1 MANTEKLNFINKLS
15 NKLLFFDGNLYQ
27 IVRANMCNIYVKKY
41 KIDKHIIIDTN
52 ILFYTI
58 CSAVI
63 YTSFLNEFEERQ
75 EKLKTACVINEK
87 YVIIEPVQDVSDMYF
102 IQNNCNN
109 NSYSCIEM
117 KTNYMTSLF
126 NLNSDR
132 LKDIYELRT
141 WVKSLNGKI
150 INIQTDYYKN
160 IKADLATNKLYYN
173 SKYNPDELRIMLE
186 ISSVSF
192 CNPVSFN
199 DFEII

>member
-1 MANTEKLNFINKLS
+1 MLKKLKLKEKVLINKDIICL
-15 NKLLFFDGNLYQ
+15 
-27 IVRANMCNIYVKKY
+27 KK
-41 KIDKHIIIDTN
+41 D
-52 ILFYTI
+52 
-58 CSAVI
+58 
-63 YTSFLNEFEERQ
+63 
-75 EKLKTACVINEK
+75 INEK
-87 YVIIEPVQDVSDMYF
+87 YLIIEPVQDVSDIYF

-117 KTNYMTSLF
+117 KNNYMTILF

-173 SKYNPDELRIMLE
+173 SKYNPYELRIMLE

>member
-1 MANTEKLNFINKLS
+1 
-15 NKLLFFDGNLYQ
+15 
-27 IVRANMCNIYVKKY
+27 
-41 KIDKHIIIDTN
+41 
-52 ILFYTI
+52 
-58 CSAVI
+58 
-63 YTSFLNEFEERQ
+63 
-75 EKLKTACVINEK
+75 
-87 YVIIEPVQDVSDMYF
+87 
-102 IQNNCNN
+102 
-109 NSYSCIEM
+109 M